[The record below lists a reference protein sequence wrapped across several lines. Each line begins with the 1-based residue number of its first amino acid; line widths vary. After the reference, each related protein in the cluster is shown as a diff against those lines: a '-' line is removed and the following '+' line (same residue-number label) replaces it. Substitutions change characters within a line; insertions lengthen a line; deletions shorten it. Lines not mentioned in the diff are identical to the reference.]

1 MCECL
6 LVVRYAIAGD
16 KRVWVGK
23 KARAP
28 AFYGPIHVLFPPEAV
43 RTSAGDD
50 GRQLANK
57 GTSYGRSYYEMSGG
71 ILIVSFLSGPVVPH
85 TRCREEHEADGEGW
99 GSSLGPVIP
108 APY

>member
-57 GTSYGRSYYEMSGG
+57 GTSYGRGYDEMSGG
-71 ILIVSFLSGPVVPH
+71 ILIVSFLSGPVVLH
-85 TRCREEHEADGEGW
+85 TRCREEHVADGEGW
-99 GSSLGPVIP
+99 VSSSSPVIP
-108 APY
+108 TPY